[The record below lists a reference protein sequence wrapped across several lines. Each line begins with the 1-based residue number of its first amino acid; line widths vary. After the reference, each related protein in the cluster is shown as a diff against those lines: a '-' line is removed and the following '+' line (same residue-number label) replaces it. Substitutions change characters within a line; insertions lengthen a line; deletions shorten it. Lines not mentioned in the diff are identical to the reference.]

1 MADTA
6 YLKAQY
12 TTQASGGSCDITPIR
27 KNRKLYIFKRLL
39 MSYHYSSDTILFYVI
54 DLCFLEGQRPSLHE
68 VYRFAASR
76 LKMNGAK
83 VAVM

>member
-1 MADTA
+1 
-6 YLKAQY
+6 
-12 TTQASGGSCDITPIR
+12 
-27 KNRKLYIFKRLL
+27 
-39 MSYHYSSDTILFYVI
+39 MSYHYSLDTILFYVI